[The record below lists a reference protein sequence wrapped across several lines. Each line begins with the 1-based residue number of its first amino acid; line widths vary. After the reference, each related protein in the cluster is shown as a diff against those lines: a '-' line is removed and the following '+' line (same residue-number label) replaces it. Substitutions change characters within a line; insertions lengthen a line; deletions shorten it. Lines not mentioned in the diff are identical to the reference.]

1 MDVLVMGN
9 FTLEKKAA
17 LAAGAMSAEGFAEP
31 LK

>member
-9 FTLEKKAA
+9 FALEKKSA
-17 LAAGAMSAEGFAEP
+17 LAASAMGAEGFAEP